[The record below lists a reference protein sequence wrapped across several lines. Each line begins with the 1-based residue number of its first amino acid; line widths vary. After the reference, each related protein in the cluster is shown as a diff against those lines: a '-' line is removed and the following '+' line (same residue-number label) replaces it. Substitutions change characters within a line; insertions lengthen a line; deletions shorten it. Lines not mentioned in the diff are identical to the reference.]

1 MAMFRPRNILT
12 VSSLLFAALSVNAF
26 AETKIVTWNAEAEL
40 TESLEERLQDFE
52 DFAAAVDPD
61 VVILVEMNG
70 EQGVSAFVDKLG
82 WSEYYS
88 VTSNLS
94 KLSTSV
100 YFALEVAVVSKIPI
114 TSAVEYDTS
123 IDGAH
128 GINVNGVVSPV
139 AIDEVQ
145 LRSDGI
151 AHFGDTLASTDRGTI
166 RVDLDNGLTLFP
178 VHLKSNRVSS
188 CGDPKSALK
197 IIKENGFDL
206 PPALQKQLEA
216 AYSAGFPAAT
226 RERLSNAAKRER
238 VMAAIVREA
247 EKAVTEGRSVV
258 IAGDFNTAYEDGKV
272 GFDPVDCQLRD
283 FGCEK
288 APFPASACTGADGF
302 DDTLG
307 ILEAGLVGPTK
318 WKVLTKAL
326 GRTYDDEAFADR
338 AIDHIAVPEQVA
350 SKFGLAARIDGLFG
364 SDHFPVMTVYSD

>member
-178 VHLKSNRVSS
+178 F
-188 CGDPKSALK
+188 
-197 IIKENGFDL
+197 I
-206 PPALQKQLEA
+206 
-216 AYSAGFPAAT
+216 
-226 RERLSNAAKRER
+226 
-238 VMAAIVREA
+238 
-247 EKAVTEGRSVV
+247 
-258 IAGDFNTAYEDGKV
+258 
-272 GFDPVDCQLRD
+272 
-283 FGCEK
+283 
-288 APFPASACTGADGF
+288 
-302 DDTLG
+302 
-307 ILEAGLVGPTK
+307 
-318 WKVLTKAL
+318 
-326 GRTYDDEAFADR
+326 
-338 AIDHIAVPEQVA
+338 
-350 SKFGLAARIDGLFG
+350 
-364 SDHFPVMTVYSD
+364 